1 MGKSRACSGFLTRS
15 GWLPCEHHG
24 CPTNEVIIEA
34 PALAVRDG
42 LVVLTWLVAVHLV
55 HSLLTLAQLS
65 FKPVLGHVAETA
77 LLALVAPMASP
88 VAADPSVKAGADRAR
103 PVVEPLPLPEG
114 PLQLSPRYEVA
125 LSLAFQ
131 GFELIDIARR
141 CDITVAEAKLV
152 ATLADSFQGLKTSAE
167 ERHGTGTR
175 VAA

>member
-1 MGKSRACSGFLTRS
+1 MGESRACSGFLTRS
-15 GWLPCEHHG
+15 RWLPCEHHG
-24 CPTNEVIIEA
+24 SPFNEVIIEA

-42 LVVLTWLVAVHLV
+42 LVVLTWAVAVYLV
-55 HSLLTLAQLS
+55 HSLLTLVQLS
-65 FKPVLGHVAETA
+65 FKPALGHAAEAA
-77 LLALVAPMASP
+77 LMALVAPMASP
-88 VAADPSVKAGADRAR
+88 AEASSVTAGGNSAR
-103 PVVEPLPLPEG
+103 SVVELIPEG

-152 ATLADSFQGLKTSAE
+152 ATLADSFQGLKITAE
-167 ERHGTGTR
+167 ERHGAGTR